1 MKRYKITADKDFYK
15 ELCNMSLTELIDY
28 GYINKNISSF
38 LKNLINNYLDDMYE
52 AGFND
57 GINFKNKQEG

>member
-15 ELCNMSLTELIDY
+15 DLCNMSLTELIDY
-28 GYINKNISSF
+28 GYINKDIFSF
-38 LKNLINNYLDDMYE
+38 MKQLINNFIDYRYE
-52 AGFND
+52 AGFSD